1 VQTRVR
7 ARGGRLR
14 IAVVVAAI
22 GMLAASFATAAS
34 ATASTPTTAS
44 SPPPSDSAAVAPHVV
59 RVETKVPP
67 RRKIVR
73 SRFRPWDRPSPRRV
87 REIIRLEAR
96 WWHISAASLSRRVAC
111 ESRFRWWAANGAY
124 RGLLQFSSST
134 FYRGM
139 RTIRTHA
146 VKLLRKSSRRVYET
160 RMLHYSDGHVQRQR
174 GRRHRQVVVRVYTG
188 KLPRRPTVTHGWA
201 QLRIG
206 AQAIRGMSGV
216 SSSEWSCS
224 A

>member
-1 VQTRVR
+1 VQTRVG

-22 GMLAASFATAAS
+22 GMLGASSVTAGS
-34 ATASTPTTAS
+34 AGASTPTTAS
-44 SPPPSDSAAVAPHVV
+44 SPSPSDSATVAPHVV

-67 RRKIVR
+67 RRKVVR
-73 SRFRPWDRPSPRRV
+73 RGFRPWDRPSARRV
-87 REIIRLEAR
+87 QEIIRLEAG
-96 WWHISAASLSRRVAC
+96 WWHISAARLSRRVAC

-139 RTIRTHA
+139 RTIRTRT

-160 RMLHYSDGHVQRQR
+160 RILHYSDGHVERKR

-188 KLPRRPTVTHGWA
+188 KLPRRPSVTHGWA

-216 SSSEWSCS
+216 SSSEWACP